1 MNPLK
6 GWNGRI
12 LRIDLSKRKAVTESY
27 DVDLALNFLGGRG
40 FAIKILWDELP
51 VGLDPLSPMNKLIF
65 AAGPLTGLT
74 VVSTGKLVVAAKSP
88 LTGGYGDGNLGS
100 KAAIHLRR
108 CGIDAIVIEGL
119 ADKPVYLYI
128 EDGRVEFNDATDLWG
143 LKTFDVEE
151 KLKSIHGD
159 ECGILS
165 IGPAGENLVKFAT
178 VVSQE
183 GRSGGRPGM
192 GAVMG
197 SKKLKAVVLKGTGNI
212 PVHDEK
218 KLNEL
223 GREASNF
230 LIKSEGYDFWI
241 RQGTMATVEWC
252 QMNSTL
258 PTYNFREGVFDYAKS
273 VDGYAMEK
281 FKKLR
286 RGCPNCVMTCGNVI
300 GDYEG
305 KLSELDYENVTMLSS
320 NIGLGDIQKVGVLN
334 RMCDELGLDTISMGN
349 ALGFIMEASEKKLIK
364 EKVEW
369 GDFDIS
375 KSLITDTAYRRGL
388 GDFIAEGVY
397 RMSMKIGFESEDWAM
412 HIKGLEVSA
421 YDCHAAPGMALAY
434 GTSPIG
440 AHHKDAWIISWEVK
454 TGRFDYS
461 EGKVDKLIELQRIR
475 GGMFESL
482 VTCRFPWIEL
492 GLDVNWYPK
501 FLEAATGVSMTLNDI
516 FTVADRIY
524 TLIRAFWIREY
535 GLNWSRKMDTPPKRW
550 FKEPLTKGPLAGSKL
565 DWDKW
570 NSMLD
575 LYYAK
580 RGWDLN
586 GIPKKSTL
594 KELKLDFTIKTLEG
608 IVKLS
613 E

>member
-1 MNPLK
+1 
-6 GWNGRI
+6 
-12 LRIDLSKRKAVTESY
+12 
-27 DVDLALNFLGGRG
+27 
-40 FAIKILWDELP
+40 
-51 VGLDPLSPMNKLIF
+51 
-65 AAGPLTGLT
+65 
-74 VVSTGKLVVAAKSP
+74 
-88 LTGGYGDGNLGS
+88 
-100 KAAIHLRR
+100 
-108 CGIDAIVIEGL
+108 
-119 ADKPVYLYI
+119 
-128 EDGRVEFNDATDLWG
+128 
-143 LKTFDVEE
+143 
-151 KLKSIHGD
+151 
-159 ECGILS
+159 
-165 IGPAGENLVKFAT
+165 
-178 VVSQE
+178 
-183 GRSGGRPGM
+183 
-192 GAVMG
+192 
-197 SKKLKAVVLKGTGNI
+197 
-212 PVHDEK
+212 
-218 KLNEL
+218 
-223 GREASNF
+223 
-230 LIKSEGYDFWI
+230 
-241 RQGTMATVEWC
+241 
-252 QMNSTL
+252 
-258 PTYNFREGVFDYAKS
+258 
-273 VDGYAMEK
+273 
-281 FKKLR
+281 
-286 RGCPNCVMTCGNVI
+286 
-300 GDYEG
+300 
-305 KLSELDYENVTMLSS
+305 
-320 NIGLGDIQKVGVLN
+320 
-334 RMCDELGLDTISMGN
+334 
-349 ALGFIMEASEKKLIK
+349 
-364 EKVEW
+364 
-369 GDFDIS
+369 
-375 KSLITDTAYRRGL
+375 
-388 GDFIAEGVY
+388 
-397 RMSMKIGFESEDWAM
+397 

>member
-1 MNPLK
+1 MNLLK

-12 LRIDLSKRKAVTESY
+12 LRIDLSKRKAVMENY
-27 DVDLALNFLGGRG
+27 GVDLALNFLGGRG

-51 VGLDPLSPMNKLIF
+51 TGLDPLSPMNKLIF
-65 AAGPLTGLT
+65 ATGPLTGLT
-74 VVSTGKLVVAAKSP
+74 VVSTGKLVVASKSP

-100 KAAIHLRR
+100 NAAIQLRR
-108 CGIDAIVIEGL
+108 CGIDAIVIEGS
-119 ADKPVYLYI
+119 ADKPTYLYI
-128 EDGRVEFNDATDLWG
+128 ENGRVEFNDALNLWG
-143 LKTFDVEE
+143 LTTFDVEK
-151 KLKSIHGD
+151 KLKSIYGD
-159 ECGILS
+159 ECGVLS

-178 VVSQE
+178 IVSQE
-183 GRSGGRPGM
+183 GRSGGRPGI

-223 GREASNF
+223 GREASTF

-252 QMNSTL
+252 QINSTL
-258 PTYNFREGVFDYAKS
+258 PTYNFREGVFDYAKN

-281 FKKLR
+281 VKKLR

-369 GDFDIS
+369 GDFDNS
-375 KSLITDTAYRRGL
+375 KSLIADTAYRRGL
-388 GDFIAEGVY
+388 GNFIAEGVH
-397 RMSMKIGFESEDWAM
+397 RMSMKIGSESEDWAM
-412 HIKGLEVSA
+412 HVKGLEVSA

-440 AHHKDAWIISWEVK
+440 AHHKDAWIISWEVR

-492 GLDVNWYPK
+492 GLDINWYPK
-501 FLEAATGVSMTLNDI
+501 FLEAATGITMTLNDI

-535 GLNWSRKMDTPPKRW
+535 GSNWSRKMDTPPKRW
-550 FKEPLTKGPLAGSKL
+550 FKEPLTKGPLTGSKL

-594 KELKLDFTIKTLEG
+594 KKLKLDFTIKALEE